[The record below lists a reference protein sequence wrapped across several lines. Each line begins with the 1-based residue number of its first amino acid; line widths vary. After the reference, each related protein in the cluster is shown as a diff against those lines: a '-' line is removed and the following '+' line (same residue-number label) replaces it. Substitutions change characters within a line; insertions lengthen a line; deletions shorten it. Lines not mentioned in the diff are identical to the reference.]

1 MHKTSELSKEF
12 RQPRSFHFHVTDI
25 VNISKPV
32 PVMFSKPTALWVP
45 KRLSLVIKELHQNIP
60 TC

>member
-1 MHKTSELSKEF
+1 MHKTSELSKDF
-12 RQPRSFHFHVTDI
+12 REPRSVHVTDI